1 MPDPKMDIDYGRLA
15 TQLES
20 AGPNTRPE
28 GGHSVDDIRTALGR
42 VAQVDDRDPTDET
55 VEDEPLDDQ
64 DPNFLDFADQW
75 LANNPD
81 ATGDELIPTEVD
93 RQLAD
98 QLPGLDLTDYAR
110 ERLSQLPPEIQKII
124 DQATHGPRM
133 AQVSDDTRPPRPRR
147 WKGDPTSGPSRMS
160 PQMADAIR
168 EMFGPGSAPME
179 AYTPE
184 QLIEEYGEHKH
195 GSPPGRRYPT
205 TPGKGLA
212 DYLEGKLNTE
222 FNAMHNMMMT
232 DEQKMQK
239 LRPIIDRIREKYG
252 IEMEFDG
259 EWFHSNVIGRKDA
272 AIDDIDTIVAQAFED
287 ETPENTMDFDDS
299 DIWDDIIRRVRDS
312 GQDTGCPQCSGDQP
326 MVLGPLGDLLHVRC
340 QHCGW
345 DYALKIPPKE
355 KPRPKDLLLEGPS
368 TEPEKPGLPTDLA
381 KDNSNRFIHLASNR
395 FARFTQSDDPMGD
408 VGDLLD
414 FNARGDR
421 KFLTGKNY
429 PHMCPTCQATID
441 RIAELFEA
449 GELPDTDDPEAPIM
463 FSYDHS
469 LLCGGNDCAE
479 REEREELENRKMFP
493 FWTKHQEDETHEE
506 RLEDD
511 LEMKGLGITSAS
523 NSRFIRIAQ
532 SGGSRV
538 IYQGPEGLVLQSQ
551 DGSLEVFAPTD
562 VQAPGTISIGGQ
574 TYAPVRT
581 IPPQDAEE
589 LMSDIDVQDMAD
601 RYDPSG
607 MGGPGNSVVPTE
619 LPGFDMQASPHPRS
633 VRMAADFH
641 DLQPD
646 PFLEMVQGDLETVKR
661 QRGRRW
667 KEGHQWALEL
677 KDLFPEEGGAGGS
690 DDFLQALRE
699 WALESEERPRE
710 VERPR
715 DVGRKQIP
723 RSDIVL
729 DSGTHSRS
737 TRIADRGPSNMGEY
751 IASMPTS
758 NLESTI
764 REIDE
769 ILARRDDAA
778 LEIARRKIEDVL
790 QARNEGQTQIMAASR
805 TADRGPSNEVERIL
819 QDGMNMRRS
828 IDMDVRRVA
837 AMAAEADARGE
848 YGVADSMDA
857 AMSRTAQLG
866 YGYPGNVIIPS
877 YTQMKRDRTE
887 IERDREL
894 RNHLR
899 TLDPKVTLGDRLLGI
914 VDPDEYNRRT
924 IREILKNQRF
934 KPHNSWNRGFEQ
946 PHNSWGVPPLMTGR
960 PYNPRDV
967 PPYDRLPFD
976 PGNYDGPAGTPATR
990 YRMPTDGGVANAIH
1004 PKSSALLAEWRAET
1018 NGQVPFA
1025 TWQQG
1030 RTRNVNTRIEDILQ
1044 QRNRAD
1050 VQPPTATAARDDD
1063 RISMSVRR
1071 AYVPDMNLPCDIC
1084 MMRGR
1089 LELATWTGDSPYA
1102 EGNYVNMCDE
1112 HAKPSMEAGLELEP
1126 LELGEGESPDDDLD
1140 FNIPRDEHFIGGDPY
1155 RQVLEGLVGDRSA
1168 SVLNPAMNREA
1179 SWLTDFNTARRIR
1192 KDMDPQTTWWDRFQ
1206 TWFDPGSY
1214 NQRTMSEVMMNQ
1226 MQGGQ
1231 RVPGGAGYQPNQ
1243 GWAPPSGVKPGPG
1256 GEKVGTCPNCGSQKL
1271 FGVPPIAC
1279 PNCGQGGPKPGMRY

>member
-368 TEPEKPGLPTDLA
+368 TEPEKPGLPIDLA
-381 KDNSNRFIHLASNR
+381 KDNSNRFIHLAEDLGGIDSGTIAMMHDGLSTRLASSGFLGSPNPQLVASLKAALGSGQLARPGLVRRAQLDDPFGDDPPEPTPEELESLRLESERRHQEMLESLSPEERSFYDTFGMTFEEADRQQADEIEAERRNEQALFGPWDLGEDEDDRRYHLASNR

-866 YGYPGNVIIPS
+866 YGYGCGNVLMPS
-877 YTQMKRDRTE
+877 YTQMKRDRAE

-914 VDPDEYNRRT
+914 VAPDEYNRRT
-924 IREILKNQRF
+924 MREITKNRRF
-934 KPHNSWNRGFEQ
+934 EPHNSWNRGFEQ
-946 PHNSWGVPPLMTGR
+946 PHNV
-960 PYNPRDV
+960 
-967 PPYDRLPFD
+967 FD
-976 PGNYDGPAGTPATR
+976 A
-990 YRMPTDGGVANAIH
+990 
-1004 PKSSALLAEWRAET
+1004 WRAET
-1018 NGQVPFA
+1018 NEQVPFS
-1025 TWQQG
+1025 TWRQG
-1030 RTRNVNTRIEDILQ
+1030 RIRNVNTRIDPRTRYRITGPDINDPIMQKMLAVT
-1044 QRNRAD
+1044 RAVNENRPGY
-1050 VQPPTATAARDDD
+1050 VARPGA
-1063 RISMSVRR
+1063 R
-1071 AYVPDMNLPCDIC
+1071 P
-1084 MMRGR
+1084 
-1089 LELATWTGDSPYA
+1089 
-1102 EGNYVNMCDE
+1102 
-1112 HAKPSMEAGLELEP
+1112 
-1126 LELGEGESPDDDLD
+1126 
-1140 FNIPRDEHFIGGDPY
+1140 
-1155 RQVLEGLVGDRSA
+1155 
-1168 SVLNPAMNREA
+1168 NPANPNWMQDA
-1179 SWLTDFNTARRIR
+1179 SEQIE
-1192 KDMDPQTTWWDRFQ
+1192 
-1206 TWFDPGSY
+1206 S
-1214 NQRTMSEVMMNQ
+1214 
-1226 MQGGQ
+1226 
-1231 RVPGGAGYQPNQ
+1231 GYPRM
-1243 GWAPPSGVKPGPG
+1243 GP
-1256 GEKVGTCPNCGSQKL
+1256 
-1271 FGVPPIAC
+1271 
-1279 PNCGQGGPKPGMRY
+1279 